1 MGEEHGLGL
10 TVACY
15 NDDKRPRGKWGAYNE
30 LVHRTCRSHANAHG
44 FSDGAQA
51 SGVSQKGSSSPG
63 EVSLHGRKVLAA
75 AVSQPAEEAEGVRR
89 HADAKE
95 IPEMVH
101 DRERGEG

>member
-1 MGEEHGLGL
+1 MS
-10 TVACY
+10 
-15 NDDKRPRGKWGAYNE
+15 N
-30 LVHRTCRSHANAHG
+30 RT
-44 FSDGAQA
+44 
-51 SGVSQKGSSSPG
+51 
-63 EVSLHGRKVLAA
+63 VLAA